1 MKQNMDYQICTVCIM
16 DMTDPEIVFDET
28 GQCNHCKRYEVWHS
42 SFISDPISLKDREKL
57 MVDKIKADGIGRDY
71 DCIMGISG
79 GVDSS
84 YLAYY
89 ATKVLGL
96 RVMAVHVDAGWN
108 SELAVNNI
116 ENLVKTLGI
125 DLHTIVIDWEEIRDL
140 QRSFFYASV
149 PNVDTPQ
156 DHAFFA
162 AMNREAVKFKLKH
175 VLNGGNMAT
184 ESILPTYWGYDAMDK
199 IHIKDIHE
207 KFGKVKLKK
216 YPTFGAFQKLV
227 IYPYFHNF
235 EVHRPLE
242 LIDYNKQEAKDYLMS
257 ELGWRDYGGK
267 HYESKFT
274 QFFQAHYLPE
284 KFGFDKR
291 RAHLASLVV
300 SKQMTREEA
309 LNEIKQ
315 PLYDP
320 IELEQDREYVTKKLG
335 FSNSEWQKIMDA
347 EPKTEHDY
355 KNQIVLV
362 SRVLK
367 TMKVFGFG
375 LRLVK
380 HPMRT
385 IRKVLH
391 TSPRS

>member
-1 MKQNMDYQICTVCIM
+1 MKANKNYQICNVCIM
-16 DMTDPEIVFDET
+16 DTTDPEIVFDES
-28 GQCNHCKRYEVWHS
+28 GQCNHCKRYENWYASELSNPVS
-42 SFISDPISLKDREKL
+42 MKDREKL
-57 MVDKIKADGIGRDY
+57 LVEKIKADGVGKDY

-89 ATKVLGL
+89 ATQVLGL

-116 ENLVKTLGI
+116 ENLVTKLDI
-125 DLHTIVIDWEEIRDL
+125 DLHTIVIDWEEVREL
-140 QRSFFYASV
+140 QRAFFLASV

-156 DHAFFA
+156 DHVFFA
-162 AMNREAVKFKLKH
+162 AMYREAVKFKHKH

-199 IHIKDIHE
+199 LHLLDIHK
-207 KFGKVKLKK
+207 KFGKGKLKK
-216 YPTFGAFQKLV
+216 YPTLGAFQRF
-227 IYPYFHNF
+227 ITYPFYHGF

-242 LIDYNKQEAKDYLMS
+242 FIDYNKQSAKEYLMN
-257 ELGWRDYGGK
+257 EFGWRDYGGK

-291 RAHLASLVV
+291 RAHLSSLVV
-300 SKQMTREEA
+300 SKQMTRDEA
-309 LNEIKQ
+309 LAEMEQ

-320 IELEQDREYVTKKLG
+320 IELEEDREYLTKKLG
-335 FSNSEWQKIMDA
+335 FSSSEWQDIMDS

-355 KNQIVLV
+355 KNEIKLVRFLKKIVWGLTV
-362 SRVLK
+362 TQLLLKDPSKIKRIFRKASR
-367 TMKVFGFG
+367 
-375 LRLVK
+375 
-380 HPMRT
+380 
-385 IRKVLH
+385 
-391 TSPRS
+391 S